1 MMLIYCYDS
10 IWNGGLELK
19 IQIYIFFILFELNLR
34 WKCFNFNFHSF
45 RQSWPSSTAG
55 VRPSTSRGTT
65 TFCREDTQTHSRFA
79 HSFSYLSKQCID
91 SLIRLHTIQPFAE
104 RTLKVRSYPFI
115 HSFNHL
121 HTQGSIICSK
131 PFSHSFLYNT
141 TQTQSSFVH
150 LFSYLSIFPFIHSF
164 IHSFSYDIS
173 QHSK

>member
-1 MMLIYCYDS
+1 MLQFQFSFLQAKLAEQYSWRTAIDIKRDNNLLQRGHS
-10 IWNGGLELK
+10 NTLK
-19 IQIYIFFILFELNLR
+19 VRSFVQLFVQTMHWLIN
-34 WKCFNFNFHSF
+34 SF
-45 RQSWPSSTAG
+45 AYN
-55 VRPSTSRGTT
+55 T
-65 TFCREDTQTHSRFA
+65 TFCREDTQGLFISIHLF
-79 HSFSYLSKQCID
+79 I
-91 SLIRLHTIQPFAE
+91 
-104 RTLKVRSYPFI
+104 I